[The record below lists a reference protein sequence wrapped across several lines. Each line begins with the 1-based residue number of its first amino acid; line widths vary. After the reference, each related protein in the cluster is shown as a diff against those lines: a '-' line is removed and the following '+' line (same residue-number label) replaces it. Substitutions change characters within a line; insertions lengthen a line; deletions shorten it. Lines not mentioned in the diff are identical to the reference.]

1 MIGRIIF
8 TLLLQSL
15 ATTASVASTATT
27 PTGKPNVL
35 IIFADDLGYADIG
48 VHGGK
53 AVPTPN
59 IDALA
64 GSGVRCTSGYVTSP
78 YCSPSRAGMLTGR
91 APTRFGH
98 EFNPHVGNEAELGLP
113 LDQRTIGNQLKDA
126 GYATAL
132 VGKWHQGFDKPHH
145 PNSRGFDEF
154 FGFLVGGHNY
164 AQHPDADP
172 EFGSGHSHNMIYRGD
187 QLQKLDGFLTDI
199 FTDEAIG
206 FMDRNQSKPWMLYL
220 AYNAVH
226 TPLEISPKV
235 AARIPADVTDPSRRG
250 YLALLLGLDDSI
262 GRLTARLRETGSD
275 KNTLIFFVSDNGGAG
290 RKPYLAY
297 NTGVNT
303 PLRGDKGQTLEGGIR
318 VPFFVS
324 WPGTL
329 PAGVT
334 YDQPVSTLDFFPTA
348 SAVAGAKPSAS
359 IEGINLLPYLTGQNS
374 GAPHDILAWR
384 FGPQRAI
391 RRGEFKLVDSRD
403 FDLKSQSGWQLFD
416 LSTDVGEKEDLSSR
430 LPEKKSELIQL
441 WEEWDRQNVAPRWHG
456 SPTEDPSSPVASK
469 GPAKK
474 AANPQ

>member
-1 MIGRIIF
+1 MLARAIF
-8 TLLLQSL
+8 ALLLFSI
-15 ATTASVASTATT
+15 APVAFAVTS
-27 PTGKPNVL
+27 KPNIL

-53 AVPTPN
+53 AVATPH

-91 APTRFGH
+91 AQTRFGH
-98 EFNPHVGNEAELGLP
+98 EFNPHVGKEAELGLP
-113 LDQRTIGNQLKDA
+113 LEERTIANQLKNA
-126 GYATAL
+126 GYTTAL
-132 VGKWHQGFDKPHH
+132 VGKWHQGFDTAHH

-164 AQHPDADP
+164 TQRADADP
-172 EFGSGHSHNMIYRGD
+172 EFGSAHSHHLIYRGD
-187 QLQKLDGFLTDI
+187 QRQKLEGFLTDI
-199 FTDEAIG
+199 FTDEAIS
-206 FMDRNQSKPWMLYL
+206 FMDRNQNKPWMLYL

-235 AARIPADVTDPSRRG
+235 AARIPAEVNDPSRRG
-250 YLALLLGLDDSI
+250 YLALLLGLDDAI
-262 GRLTARLRETGSD
+262 GRLSARLKQTGTD
-275 KNTLIFFVSDNGGAG
+275 KNTLVFFVSDNGGSG

-329 PAGVT
+329 PSGIT
-334 YDQPVSTLDFFPTA
+334 YDKPVSTLDFFPTA
-348 SAVAGAKPSAS
+348 SAVAGATTGAA
-359 IEGINLLPYLTGQNS
+359 IEGVNLLPYLS
-374 GAPHDILAWR
+374 GKNQGEPHPFLAWR

-391 RRGEFKLVDSRD
+391 RQGQYKLVDSRD
-403 FDLKSQSGWQLFD
+403 FDSKSQSGWQLFD
-416 LSTDVGEKEDLSSR
+416 LSNDLGEKEDLASR
-430 LPEKKSELIQL
+430 MPEKTTELIRL
-441 WEEWDRQNVAPRWHG
+441 WEEWDRQNTAPRWHG
-456 SPTEDPSSPVASK
+456 SPTEDPTSPNANK
-469 GPAKK
+469 GQAKK
-474 AANPQ
+474 PGKTQ

>member
-1 MIGRIIF
+1 MNARI
-8 TLLLQSL
+8 LLACLL
-15 ATTASVASTATT
+15 ALSPLGAADR
-27 PTGKPNVL
+27 PNIL

-64 GSGVRCTSGYVTSP
+64 NSGVRCTSGYVTCP

-91 APTRFGH
+91 AQTRFGH
-98 EFNPHVGNEAELGLP
+98 EFNPHNGKEAELGLP
-113 LDQRTIGNQLKDA
+113 LDQRTIANELHDA

-132 VGKWHQGFDKPHH
+132 VGKWHQGFDQPHH

-187 QLQKLDGFLTDI
+187 KLQKLDGFLTDI

-206 FMDRNQSKPWMLYL
+206 FMDRNKAKPWMLYL

-235 AARIPADVTDPSRRG
+235 AARLPADVKSADRKG
-250 YLALLLGLDDSI
+250 YLALLLGLDDAI
-262 GRLTARLRETGSD
+262 GRITDYLRKSGAD
-275 KNTLIFFVSDNGGAG
+275 KNTLVLFVSDNGGSG
-290 RKPYLAY
+290 HKPYLAY

-324 WPGTL
+324 WPGKI
-329 PAGVT
+329 PAGTT
-334 YDQPVSTLDFFPTA
+334 YGHPVSTLDFLPTA
-348 SAVAGAKPSAS
+348 CALAGAKHAES
-359 IEGINLLPYLTGQNS
+359 IEGVDLLPYLKGENKS
-374 GAPHDILAWR
+374 APHATLAWR
-384 FGPQRAI
+384 FGPQKAI
-391 RRGEFKLVDSRD
+391 RQGDWKLTDERD
-403 FDLKSQSGWQLFD
+403 FDTKTQSGWRLYD
-416 LSTDVGEKEDLSSR
+416 LSKDIGESHDLSAQF
-430 LPEKKSELIQL
+430 PEKKAELIRL
-441 WEEWDRQNVAPRWHG
+441 WEEWNSHNVAPRWHG
-456 SPTEDPSSPVASK
+456 SITEDPTAPQAK
-469 GPAKK
+469 AAAKK
-474 AANPQ
+474 TKK

>member
-1 MIGRIIF
+1 MNARA
-8 TLLLQSL
+8 LLAYLL
-15 ATTASVASTATT
+15 ALSPLTAAD
-27 PTGKPNVL
+27 KPNIL

-64 GSGVRCTSGYVTSP
+64 ASGVRCTSGYVTCP

-91 APTRFGH
+91 AQTRFGH

-113 LDQRTIGNQLKDA
+113 LDQRTIANELHDV

-132 VGKWHQGFDKPHH
+132 IGKWHQGFDKPHH

-187 QLQKLDGFLTDI
+187 KLQKLDGFLTDI

-206 FMDRNQSKPWMLYL
+206 FMDRNKQKPWMLYL

-235 AARIPADVTDPSRRG
+235 AARLPAEVTEPNRRG
-250 YLALLLGLDDSI
+250 YLALLLGLDDAI
-262 GRLTARLRETGSD
+262 GRITAHLKTIGAD
-275 KNTLIFFVSDNGGAG
+275 KNTLILFVSDNGGSG
-290 RKPYLAY
+290 HKPYLAY

-318 VPFFVS
+318 VPFFAS
-324 WPGTL
+324 WPGKL
-329 PAGVT
+329 PAGTT
-334 YDQPVSTLDFFPTA
+334 YDHPVSTLDFLPTA
-348 SAVAGAKPSAS
+348 CALAGAKHADS
-359 IEGINLLPYLTGQNS
+359 IEGVNLLPYLKGENKS
-374 GAPHDILAWR
+374 APHATLAWR
-384 FGPQRAI
+384 FGPQKALRQ
-391 RRGEFKLVDSRD
+391 GDWKLVDARD
-403 FDLKSQSGWQLFD
+403 FDAKSQSGWRLYD
-416 LSTDVGEKEDLSSR
+416 LSKDIGEAHDVSAQF
-430 LPEKKSELIQL
+430 PEKKAELIKL
-441 WEEWDRQNVAPRWHG
+441 WDLWNTQNVAPKWHG
-456 SPTEDPSSPVASK
+456 SITEDPTSPAAK
-469 GPAKK
+469 PAAKK
-474 AANPQ
+474 AKK

>member
-1 MIGRIIF
+1 MTGRAIL
-8 TLLLQSL
+8 TLLLLSI
-15 ATTASVASTATT
+15 ASIAST
-27 PTGKPNVL
+27 PNRKPNIL
-35 IIFADDLGYADIG
+35 IIFADDLGYGDIG

-91 APTRFGH
+91 AQTRFGH

-113 LDQRTIGNQLKDA
+113 LDQRTIANQLKDA
-126 GYATAL
+126 GYSTAL
-132 VGKWHQGFDKPHH
+132 VGKWHQGFDKLHH

-164 AQHPDADP
+164 AQHADSDP
-172 EFGSGHSHNMIYRGD
+172 EFGSAHSHNMIYRGE
-187 QLQKLDGFLTDI
+187 QLQKLDGFLTDL

-206 FMDRNQSKPWMLYL
+206 FMDRSQNKPWMLYL

-226 TPLEISPKV
+226 TPLEISPKI
-235 AARIPADVTDPSRRG
+235 ASRLPADVTDPSRRG

-262 GRLTARLRETGSD
+262 GRLVAHLKEAGSE
-275 KNTLIFFVSDNGGAG
+275 KNTLIFFVSDNGGSG

-318 VPFFVS
+318 VPFFIS

-334 YDQPVSTLDFFPTA
+334 YDHPVSTTDFFPTA
-348 SAVAGAKPSAS
+348 SAVAGVEPSAS
-359 IEGINLLPYLTGQNS
+359 VEGVNLLPYLTAKNPD
-374 GAPHDILAWR
+374 APHAILAWR

-391 RRGEFKLVDSRD
+391 RQGQWKLVDSRD
-403 FDLKSQSGWQLFD
+403 FDLKSQSGWELFD
-416 LSTDVGEKEDLSSR
+416 LSVDVGETNDLSSR
-430 LPEKKSELIQL
+430 MPEKKDELIRL
-441 WEEWDRQNVAPRWHG
+441 WEEWDRQNIAPRWHG
-456 SPTEDPSSPVASK
+456 SPTEDPSSPNAKK
-469 GPAKK
+469 GPLTKPVK
-474 AANPQ
+474 A

>member
-1 MIGRIIF
+1 MNARA
-8 TLLLQSL
+8 LLACLL
-15 ATTASVASTATT
+15 ALSPLTAAD
-27 PTGKPNVL
+27 KPNIL

-64 GSGVRCTSGYVTSP
+64 ASGVRCTSGYVTCP

-91 APTRFGH
+91 AQTRFGH

-113 LDQRTIGNQLKDA
+113 LDQRTIANELHDV

-132 VGKWHQGFDKPHH
+132 IGKWHQGFDKPHH

-187 QLQKLDGFLTDI
+187 KLQKLDGFLTDI

-206 FMDRNQSKPWMLYL
+206 FMDRNKQKPWMLYL

-235 AARIPADVTDPSRRG
+235 AARLPAEVTEPNRRG
-250 YLALLLGLDDSI
+250 YLALLLGLDDAI
-262 GRLTARLRETGSD
+262 GRITDYLRKAGAD
-275 KNTLIFFVSDNGGAG
+275 KNTLIFFVSDNGGSG
-290 RKPYLAY
+290 HKPYLAY

-303 PLRGDKGQTLEGGIR
+303 PLRGDKGQSLEGGIR
-318 VPFFVS
+318 VPFFAS
-324 WPGTL
+324 WPGQL
-329 PAGVT
+329 PAGTT
-334 YDQPVSTLDFFPTA
+334 YGHPVSTLDFLPTA
-348 SAVAGAKPSAS
+348 CALAGAKHVES
-359 IEGINLLPYLTGQNS
+359 IEGVNLLPYLKGENKS
-374 GAPHDILAWR
+374 APHTTLAWR
-384 FGPQRAI
+384 FGPQKAI
-391 RRGEFKLVDSRD
+391 RQGDWKLVDARD
-403 FDLKSQSGWQLFD
+403 FDTKSQSGWQLFD
-416 LSTDVGEKEDLSSR
+416 LSKDIGEAHDLSAQF
-430 LPEKKSELIQL
+430 PEKKAELIKL
-441 WEEWDRQNVAPRWHG
+441 WDAWNSQNIAPKWHG
-456 SPTEDPSSPVASK
+456 SITEDPTSPAAK
-469 GPAKK
+469 PAAKK
-474 AANPQ
+474 AKK

>member
-1 MIGRIIF
+1 MNVRA
-8 TLLLQSL
+8 LLACLLSL
-15 ATTASVASTATT
+15 SPLAAAD
-27 PTGKPNVL
+27 KPNVL

-64 GSGVRCTSGYVTSP
+64 ASGVRCTSGYVTCP

-91 APTRFGH
+91 AQTRFGH
-98 EFNPHVGNEAELGLP
+98 EFNPHVGKEAELGLP
-113 LDQRTIGNQLKDA
+113 LDQRTIANELHDV

-132 VGKWHQGFDKPHH
+132 IGKWHQGFDKPHH

-187 QLQKLDGFLTDI
+187 KLQKLDGFLTDI

-206 FMDRNQSKPWMLYL
+206 FMDRNKQKPWMLYL

-226 TPLEISPKV
+226 TPLEISPSI
-235 AARIPADVTDPSRRG
+235 AARIPAGVTDNDRRG
-250 YLALLLGLDDSI
+250 YLGLLLGLDDAI
-262 GRLTARLRETGSD
+262 GRVTDYLRKSGAD
-275 KNTLIFFVSDNGGAG
+275 KNTLVFFVSDNGGAG

-318 VPFFVS
+318 VPFFAS
-324 WPGTL
+324 WPGKL
-329 PAGVT
+329 PAGKT
-334 YDQPVSTLDFFPTA
+334 YDHPVSTLDFLPTA
-348 SAVAGAKPSAS
+348 CALAGAKHVDA
-359 IEGINLLPYLTGQNS
+359 IEGVNLLPFLKGESQS
-374 GAPHDILAWR
+374 APHATLAWR
-384 FGPQRAI
+384 FGPQKAI
-391 RRGEFKLVDSRD
+391 RQGDWKLTDERD
-403 FDLKSQSGWQLFD
+403 FDTKTQSGWRLYD
-416 LSTDVGEKEDLSSR
+416 LSKDIGEAHDLSAQF
-430 LPEKKSELIQL
+430 PEKKAELIKL
-441 WEEWDRQNVAPRWHG
+441 WEEWDSHNIAPKWHG
-456 SPTEDPSSPVASK
+456 SITEDPTAPVAK
-469 GPAKK
+469 PAAKK
-474 AANPQ
+474 AKK

>member
-1 MIGRIIF
+1 MTARA
-8 TLLLQSL
+8 LLACLLSL
-15 ATTASVASTATT
+15 SPLFAAD
-27 PTGKPNVL
+27 KPNVL

-64 GSGVRCTSGYVTSP
+64 ASGVRCTSGYVTCP

-91 APTRFGH
+91 SQTRFGH

-113 LDQRTIGNQLKDA
+113 LDQRTIANELHDV

-132 VGKWHQGFDKPHH
+132 IGKWHQGFDKPHH

-154 FGFLVGGHNY
+154 FGFLVGGHIY

-187 QLQKLDGFLTDI
+187 KLQKLDGFLTDI

-206 FMDRNQSKPWMLYL
+206 FMDRNKQKPWMLYL

-226 TPLEISPKV
+226 TPLEIAPKV
-235 AARIPADVTDPSRRG
+235 AARLPSEVTDPNRRG
-250 YLALLLGLDDSI
+250 YLALLLGLDDAI
-262 GRLTARLRETGSD
+262 GRITEYLRKSGAD
-275 KNTLIFFVSDNGGAG
+275 KNTLVLFVSDNGGSG

-318 VPFFVS
+318 VPFFAS
-324 WPGTL
+324 WPGQL
-329 PAGVT
+329 PAGT
-334 YDQPVSTLDFFPTA
+334 KYDHPVSTLDFLPTA
-348 SAVAGAKPSAS
+348 CALAGANHVDS
-359 IEGINLLPYLTGQNS
+359 IEGVNLLPYLKGENKS
-374 GAPHDILAWR
+374 APHTTLAWR
-384 FGPQRAI
+384 FGPQKAI
-391 RRGEFKLVDSRD
+391 RQGDWKLVDARD
-403 FDLKSQSGWQLFD
+403 FDAKGQSGWQLFD
-416 LSTDVGEKEDLSSR
+416 LSKDIGESHDLSAQF
-430 LPEKKSELIQL
+430 PEKKAELIKL
-441 WEEWDRQNVAPRWHG
+441 WDAWNSQNIAPKWHG
-456 SPTEDPSSPVASK
+456 SITEDPTSPAAK
-469 GPAKK
+469 PAAKK
-474 AANPQ
+474 AKK

>member
-1 MIGRIIF
+1 MTIRTFLLLLIIS
-8 TLLLQSL
+8 LQSL
-15 ATTASVASTATT
+15 NAA
-27 PTGKPNVL
+27 KPNVL
-35 IIFADDLGYADIG
+35 IIFADDLGYGDVG

-64 GSGVRCTSGYVTSP
+64 HSGVRCTSGYVTSP

-91 APTRFGH
+91 SQTRFGH
-98 EFNPHVGNEAELGLP
+98 EFNPHVGNEADLGLP
-113 LDQRTIGNQLKDA
+113 LDQRTIANHLKEA

-164 AQHPDADP
+164 AQHPDQDP
-172 EFGSGHSHNMIYRGD
+172 EFGSAHAHNMIYRGD
-187 QLQKLDGFLTDI
+187 KLQKLDGFLTDI
-199 FTDEAIG
+199 FTDEAIN
-206 FMDRNQSKPWMLYL
+206 FIDRNEKNPWMLYL

-226 TPLEISPKV
+226 TPLEISPRV
-235 AARIPADVTDPSRRG
+235 ESRIPQDVTDPARKG

-262 GRLTARLRETGSD
+262 GRLMAHLKATGGD
-275 KNTLIFFVSDNGGAG
+275 KNTIIFFVSDNGGAG
-290 RKPYLAY
+290 HKPYLAY

-324 WPGTL
+324 WPGQV
-329 PAGVT
+329 PAGAI
-334 YDQPVSTLDFFPTA
+334 YDHPVSTLDFLPTA
-348 SAVAGAKPSAS
+348 CAVAGAHPPSEW
-359 IEGINLLPYLTGQNS
+359 EGVNLLPYLKGEKS

-391 RRGEFKLVDSRD
+391 RQGQWKLVDSRD
-403 FDLKSQSGWQLFD
+403 FDTKTQSGWQLFD
-416 LSTDVGEKEDLSSR
+416 LSTDIGEAKDLS
-430 LPEKKSELIQL
+430 LQMTDKKAELIRL
-441 WEEWDRQNVAPRWHG
+441 WEDWDTKNIAPRWHG
-456 SPTEDPSSPVASK
+456 SPTEDPTSPNATK
-469 GPAKK
+469 PLPKK
-474 AANPQ
+474 ALKT